1 MNTGSFFVIII
12 QNNNNKKKSEG
23 MCCDL
28 DQGAGASLCAT
39 AKKEK
44 RLLVAAT
51 VYHTDSLGPLQASLA
66 GGARLYPPLLKR
78 I

>member
-1 MNTGSFFVIII
+1 MKDVLLFGKRRERPFFVR
-12 QNNNNKKKSEG
+12 
-23 MCCDL
+23 
-28 DQGAGASLCAT
+28 AAT

-66 GGARLYPPLLKR
+66 GGARLYPSPETNLGKGD
-78 I
+78 